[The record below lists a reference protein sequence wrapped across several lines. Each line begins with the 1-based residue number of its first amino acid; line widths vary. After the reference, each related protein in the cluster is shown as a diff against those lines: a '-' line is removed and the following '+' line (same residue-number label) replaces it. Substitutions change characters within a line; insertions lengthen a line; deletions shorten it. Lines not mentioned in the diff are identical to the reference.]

1 LSRTA
6 VEVTVCAR
14 FFESVA
20 AAKNRILLVD
30 YDGTLAPFCAD
41 RQRAIPYPS
50 VPELLH
56 QIMAS
61 CQTRLVIVSGRS
73 AHTVAPLLRLDP
85 QPETWGTYGLERLH
99 ADGRYEGPEVT
110 DEALYAL
117 GQVEVELQRE
127 NLGKVV
133 EARPGAVSVHW
144 RGLPAAQVLEVR
156 TIAYRIMNPLAL
168 QTGLLVADFDGGVEI
183 RLRSANKGDIVR
195 TILSEVDS
203 AVPVA
208 YLGDDSTDED
218 AFRVLNGRGL
228 TVLVRRKQRFTAAQM
243 WLRPPQQLV
252 EFLGN
257 WIKSSRGET
266 PE

>member
-1 LSRTA
+1 MSRTA
-6 VEVTVCAR
+6 VEVADCAR
-14 FFESVA
+14 FFEDVA
-20 AAKNRILLVD
+20 AAKNRILLLD

-41 RQRAIPYPS
+41 RQRAFPYPA
-50 VPELLH
+50 VPELLR

-85 QPETWGTYGLERLH
+85 RPETWGTHGLERLH

-110 DEALYAL
+110 EEALYAL
-117 GQVEVELQRE
+117 EQVQVELQRE
-127 NLGKVV
+127 NLGNLV

-144 RGLPAAQVLEVR
+144 RGLQAAQVLEVH
-156 TIAYRIMNPLAL
+156 TVAYRVMNPLAL
-168 QTGLLVADFDGGVEI
+168 ETGLLVADFDGGVEI
-183 RLRSANKGDIVR
+183 RLPSPNKGDVVR
-195 TILSEVDS
+195 TILSEADS
-203 AVPVA
+203 GVPVA

-228 TVLVRRKQRFTAAQM
+228 TVLVRPKHRFTAAQV
-243 WLRPPQQLV
+243 WIRPPQQLV

-257 WIKSSRGET
+257 WIKSSRSE
-266 PE
+266 P